1 MEMERVCMRIRKI
14 IAFQLALL
22 TLCSFAACGT
32 VNTNKREKELND
44 EIIWH
49 ENIINV
55 LFDEEDKETKD
66 YLNSLVVKDV
76 GEITLKN
83 LTFSLDELIYDSE
96 TGLGAYQ
103 LTIKSE
109 EEKLSD
115 LVPNLTMFD
124 SFYVLEKD
132 NFRIEIFDGMLP
144 RRSSSYQQENT
155 EYELI
160 QEQPFE
166 SYKYEIIN
174 DREIQ
179 LWCGLYTPNNNLGFS
194 VFIGDLDD
202 EETHKGGSGHIDL
215 PETDNHIEI
224 KVDDENVLGF
234 YISPFGAR
242 IDNSWVNNQMLG
254 KIDYSDTIINFSNGE
269 NMVLEDIVTGLSG
282 LRGDEPVM
290 YNYKINKNKFIDI
303 NEIKSVTIG
312 GKEYIPQ

>member
-1 MEMERVCMRIRKI
+1 MKI
-14 IAFQLALL
+14 KKLLALQLMLL
-22 TLCSFAACGT
+22 TVFSLASCGT
-32 VNTNKREKELND
+32 KISDTQQEEVQSNS
-44 EIIWH
+44 IQY

-55 LFDEEDKETKD
+55 MFDAEDKETKD

-144 RRSSSYQQENT
+144 RRSSSYQQDNT

-179 LWCGLYTPNNNLGFS
+179 LWCGLYTPNNKLGFA

-202 EETHKGGSGHIDL
+202 EETHKGGSGNIDL

-242 IDNSWVNNQMLG
+242 IDNSWVDNQMLG

-269 NMVLEDIVTGLSG
+269 NMVFEDIVTGLSG